1 MKRREALKNIG
12 LGTGFVLATP
22 SLFSILQSC
31 TSDVASWSPVFLT
44 EEQGIVLKSL
54 VDIILP
60 KTDTPSATEVNVPEF
75 IDKYVNEVLAD
86 EEQTLMKNSFESL
99 VTLIK
104 TDYNEKLTKVTE
116 ENYKNLLDTHMKLAK
131 EETVSEDSNKMT
143 VSQLL
148 NNIKNQTIYAYRIS
162 ETVGETI
169 LAYDPIPGASYCGDL
184 NELTGGKAWSL
195 P

>member
-22 SLFSILQSC
+22 SLFSLLQSC
-31 TSDVASWSPVFLT
+31 TSDVATWSPVFWT

-75 IDKYVNEVLAD
+75 IDKYTNEVLND
-86 EEQTLMKNSFESL
+86 EDQVLVKNAFDKL

-104 TDYNEKLTKVTE
+104 TDYNEDLTKVTE
-116 ENYKNLLDTHMKLAK
+116 DNYKNLLDTHMKLAK
-131 EETVSEDSNKMT
+131 EETVSEDLNKMT

-148 NNIKNQTIYAYRIS
+148 NAIKGQTIYAYRIS

-184 NELTGGKAWSL
+184 QELTGGKAWSL
-195 P
+195 

>member
-22 SLFSILQSC
+22 SLFSLLQSC
-31 TSDVASWSPVFLT
+31 TSDVATWAPVFFT
-44 EEQGIVLKSL
+44 EEQGVILTSL
-54 VDIILP
+54 VDVILP

-75 IDKYVNEVLAD
+75 IDKYTNEVLED
-86 EEQTLMKNSFESL
+86 EDQALVKNAFDKL

-104 TDYNEKLTKVTE
+104 TDYNEDLTKVIE
-116 ENYKNLLDTHMKLAK
+116 DNYKNLLDTHMKLAK
-131 EETVSEDSNKMT
+131 EETVSEDQNKMT

-148 NNIKNQTIYAYRIS
+148 NAIKGQTIYAYRIS

-184 NELTGGKAWSL
+184 QELTGGKAWSL
-195 P
+195 

>member
-22 SLFSILQSC
+22 SLFTLLQSC
-31 TSDVASWSPVFLT
+31 TSDVTTWSPVFLA

-75 IDKYVNEVLAD
+75 IDKYVNEVLVD
-86 EEQTLMKNSFESL
+86 EEQTLIKNSFESL

-104 TDYNEKLTKVTE
+104 TDYNENLTKVTE
-116 ENYKNLLDTHMKLAK
+116 DNYKNLLDTHMKLAK
-131 EETVSEDSNKMT
+131 EETVSEDSTKMT
-143 VSQLL
+143 ISQLL
-148 NNIKNQTIYAYRIS
+148 NTIKGQTIYAYRIS

-184 NELTGGKAWSL
+184 NELTGGRAWSL
-195 P
+195 